1 MVMPGQPIRR
11 WAAMFAVAWSLCSSA
26 TVRADGGDDP
36 LEWRPA
42 GSEGR
47 IPQAA
52 LRRRLRASVLRSL
65 RTDYLRRCRKR
76 RPAFPI
82 ADSRSVV

>member
-26 TVRADGGDDP
+26 TVGADGGDDP
-36 LEWRPA
+36 LEWRPPA
-42 GSEGR
+42 SEGR

-52 LRRRLRASVLRSL
+52 VRRRLRASVRGIASDSL
-65 RTDYLRRCRKR
+65 RRSRKR
-76 RPAFPI
+76 RPGFPI